1 MENLK
6 MVLQDGTE
14 ISISEF
20 ALPIHVVVQCA
31 DKEDALAKWESMTQ
45 ENLASVQIQQ
55 NDDVLFAFQYAGVTD
70 VQYVLNANGSITAH
84 FYMDGERAPLPDE
97 EYIEA
102 AKILLGEAE

>member
-31 DKEDALAKWESMTQ
+31 NKEDALDKWESMAQ
-45 ENLASVQIQQ
+45 ENLTSVQIQQ
-55 NDDVLFAFQYAGVTD
+55 NNDVLFAFQYAGVTD

-102 AKILLGEAE
+102 AKILLGEAD